1 MFLSIYGSNFLS
13 RSTFHDTFVFSYMIY
28 FTFLQENFN
37 QTKSFLLEKENAMV
51 TVRVISETYNHG
63 QNSLQFFNVLT
74 NFSFARS
81 EMVVIKKIC

>member
-1 MFLSIYGSNFLS
+1 MS
-13 RSTFHDTFVFSYMIY
+13 RSIFHDTFVFSYMIY

-37 QTKSFLLEKENAMV
+37 QTKSFLLEKQNAMA

-81 EMVVIKKIC
+81 EMVVIKKIY